1 MIKDTNYFA
10 VCGWMRNRLH
20 LKGNDLIVYAV
31 INSFSQDG
39 KSEYKGSNSYLA
51 DFTGAGER
59 TISRILADLE
69 KRKLIEKTNDNA
81 STGQFNGWT
90 VVPLEKLETLG
101 IIPKE
106 GDSQNGDPP
115 SPEWQPPD
123 SQNGNPPVAKMAT
136 PNKVDNN
143 ISHSNLSDINL
154 DNKESKKVS
163 REEVS
168 YKPSAGAREHPRESY
183 DEIIAKYELSDE
195 VREAVG
201 EFLQHCAA
209 NNKTPTNK
217 ALYRVMDAL
226 MTYPEER
233 RCKALQGVIDGNL
246 YTLKPLTEKHYDM
259 FGVGNNER
267 RDYQTVM
274 EDCLKEYLGEN
285 ADFVISKLWEFIQHC
300 AANGQKITNDR
311 LMSLCFKLKKL
322 YRPAEFVEMR
332 KALDKAISGGYYDI
346 KDGEGWIAQSV
357 AYGKAMGLPLIG
369 DDIDESEDKVG

>member
-1 MIKDTNYFA
+1 MANITDNNHVTIL
-10 VCGWMRNRLH
+10 GWMRTRLN
-20 LKGNDLIVYAV
+20 LEGINLLVFAIVY
-31 INSFSQDG
+31 SYSQDG
-39 KSEYKGSNSYLA
+39 ESEFRGSIDYIK
-51 DFTGAGER
+51 DFIGR
-59 TISRILADLE
+59 SRDTAMRSLKHLE
-69 KRKLIEKTNDNA
+69 DCKLVKKINHNTDDGKTNGYIVDME
-81 STGQFNGWT
+81 
-90 VVPLEKLETLG
+90 VVNSLLSNEGG
-101 IIPKE
+101 IANCDTPHSKMQH
-106 GDSQNGDPP
+106 GGSQN
-115 SPEWQPPD
+115 
-123 SQNGNPPVAKMAT
+123 AT
-136 PNKVDNN
+136 GGIANCDAINKSISKN
-143 ISHSNLSDINL
+143 ISKSIE
-154 DNKESKKVS
+154 KESKKVS
-163 REEVS
+163 REEDS
-168 YKPSAGAREHPRESY
+168 YKPSAGAREHTRESY

-285 ADFVISKLWEFIQHC
+285 TDFVISKLWEFIQHC

-322 YRPAEFVEMR
+322 YRPAEFAEMR

-346 KDGEGWIAQSV
+346 KDGEGWIAEAVRFQ
-357 AYGKAMGLPLIG
+357 KAMGINPLGDIG
-369 DDIDESEDKVG
+369 ESEDEVG